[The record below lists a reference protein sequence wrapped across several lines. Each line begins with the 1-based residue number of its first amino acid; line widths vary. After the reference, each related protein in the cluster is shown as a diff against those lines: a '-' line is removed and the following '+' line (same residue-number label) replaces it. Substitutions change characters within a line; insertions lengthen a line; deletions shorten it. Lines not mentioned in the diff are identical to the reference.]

1 MQEPLPIKTLVVLLA
16 LFGCVLALVAYR
28 YDAKLKGERLEMAI
42 ARIPTGTTAAEA
54 DRLIGSAPDEISQS
68 SCVIAGPALLLAPSN
83 PKAAAYGKP
92 QLYEFRV
99 WRRGPVTASVVVGP
113 DGKVAARSTWK

>member
-42 ARIPTGTTAAEA
+42 ARIPTGITAAEA
-54 DRLIGSAPDEISQS
+54 DRMIGSAPDKISQS
-68 SCVIAGPALLLAPSN
+68 SCVIAVHGTVYAASN

-92 QLYEFRV
+92 QTYEFRV

>member
-16 LFGCVLALVAYR
+16 LFGCVLVLVAYR

-54 DRLIGSAPDEISQS
+54 DRLIGSAPDKITQS
-68 SCVIAGPALLLAPSN
+68 SCVISGHGTVYAATN
-83 PKAAAYGKP
+83 PKAAAYG
-92 QLYEFRV
+92 L
-99 WRRGPVTASVVVGP
+99 
-113 DGKVAARSTWK
+113 ARSDTVCGDRREGPES